1 MRARSAKEI
10 FTSATIGGA
19 RGIGRKDLGRIAAG
33 ALADIAVVDMKT
45 LNNVSCREPVKNLVN
60 SASRS
65 DVRWVIVD
73 GRIVVEDGRLTT
85 IDEERLIKQVQKTA
99 EAIWDMIP
107 DNHYL
112 GQSSDEVSPQSFKLL
127 DEG

>member
-10 FTSATIGGA
+10 FTRATLGGA
-19 RGIGRKDLGRIAAG
+19 RGIGRKDLGKIALD
-33 ALADIAVVDMKT
+33 ALAYIAVVDMET
-45 LNNVSCREPVKNLVN
+45 LNNVLCRDPVKNLVN

-65 DVRWVIVD
+65 DVRRVIVD

-99 EAIWDMIP
+99 EAIWNMIP

>member
-1 MRARSAKEI
+1 ME
-10 FTSATIGGA
+10 
-19 RGIGRKDLGRIAAG
+19 
-33 ALADIAVVDMKT
+33 T
-45 LNNVSCREPVKNLVN
+45 LSNVPCRDPVKNLVN

-85 IDEERLIKQVQKTA
+85 IDEERLIKQVQKTI
-99 EAIWDMIP
+99 EAVWDMIP

>member
-10 FTSATIGGA
+10 FTRATLGGA
-19 RGIGRKDLGRIAAG
+19 RGIGRKDLGKIALD
-33 ALADIAVVDMKT
+33 ALAYIAVVDMET
-45 LNNVSCREPVKNLVN
+45 LNNVLCRDPVKNLVN

-65 DVRWVIVD
+65 DVRRVIVD

-85 IDEERLIKQVQKTA
+85 IDEERLIKQVQKTT
-99 EAIWDMIP
+99 EAICDRIP
-107 DNHYL
+107 ENHYL
-112 GQSSDEVSPQSFKLL
+112 EQSSDEVSPQSFKLL